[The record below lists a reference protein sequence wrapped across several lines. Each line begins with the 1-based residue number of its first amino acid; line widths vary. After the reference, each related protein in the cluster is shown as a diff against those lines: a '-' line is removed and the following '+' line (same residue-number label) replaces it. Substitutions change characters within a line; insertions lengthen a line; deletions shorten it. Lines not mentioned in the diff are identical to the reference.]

1 MVFKKIIFQNRYMA
15 LETPSR
21 PPPSM
26 AKTILNFHFDYWNPS
41 LRYNDQL
48 TLYYKEDTDYWRH
61 FQKREALGFEDV
73 SSGPQ
78 TKVFNFSPSKINWT
92 KMVFT
97 PHI

>member
-1 MVFKKIIFQNRYMA
+1 MVGLTYLGEK
-15 LETPSR
+15 S
-21 PPPSM
+21 
-26 AKTILNFHFDYWNPS
+26 WNTHIS
-41 LRYNDQL
+41 KAWHTCQIRYNDQL

-78 TKVFNFSPSKINWT
+78 TKVVFNFPPSKINWT

-97 PHI
+97 PHMNIRRKVTIMNV